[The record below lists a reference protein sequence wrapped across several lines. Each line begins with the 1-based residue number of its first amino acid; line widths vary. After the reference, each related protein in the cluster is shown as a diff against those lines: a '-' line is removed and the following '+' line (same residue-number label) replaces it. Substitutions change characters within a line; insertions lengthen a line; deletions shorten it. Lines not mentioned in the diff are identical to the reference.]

1 MGARVLALAVVS
13 VSLNAL
19 AQVALRKTMLSVGAL
34 PASASEIV
42 KFVLSVAL
50 NPWFIGGMACYVL
63 SIGGWLL
70 VLAKI
75 EVSIAYPLL
84 SIGYVIT
91 AIIGYFYLSEN
102 VGPSRLAGIVIIC
115 IGIFVISR
123 SA

>member
-34 PASASEIV
+34 PASTSDIV
-42 KFVLSVAL
+42 KFFLSVTL
-50 NPWFIGGMACYVL
+50 NPWFIGGMSCYVL
-63 SIGGWLL
+63 SIGLWLL
-70 VLAKI
+70 VLAKM
-75 EVSIAYPLL
+75 EVSVAYPLL

-91 AIIGYFYLSEN
+91 AIIGYFYLTEN